1 MLGKIFLLAA
11 SLTLLGPM
19 LTSARATVLVGD
31 QYVVYTDLLVVTN
44 VGGDRLLR
52 RMRLA
57 ANAFCSP
64 AQDAAQRICR
74 NETMTRAVASVQN
87 AALTARHQREMT
99 RAVST
104 TV

>member
-1 MLGKIFLLAA
+1 MFGRIILLAA
-11 SLTLLGPM
+11 ALMLSGPM

-31 QYVVYTDLLVVTN
+31 QYVDYTDLLIATH

-64 AQDAAQRICR
+64 TQDAAQRICR
-74 NETMTRAVASVQN
+74 SETMTRAVASVQN
-87 AALTARHQREMT
+87 VALTARHEWET
-99 RAVST
+99 PAEA
-104 TV
+104 TVA